1 MPPPVAAEQSAVP
14 LCVDLDGT
22 LIYTDLVWE
31 SLVRLLRHNPLYG
44 FVVPFWLMAGRARL
58 KEEIAKRVDVD
69 PAALPYN
76 EALLEYLRSERSAG
90 RQIILATASDS
101 RLARRVAD
109 HLGLFN
115 ETLASDGQTNL
126 RGKNKGSRLVEKFGS
141 KAFDYAGN
149 SSVDLP
155 VWEQS
160 RMAIVVNGA
169 RGLETKAGKCTDVS
183 RVFPSSHSLL
193 GSLLQAIR
201 PHQWV
206 KNLIIFVPLVTAHKL
221 QEMTLCLQAAVAFV
235 AFNLGASGVYVM
247 NDLVD
252 LEADRHH
259 PGKKQRPFASGALPI
274 SVGFIVIPI
283 LLCAAAVLAFML
295 NPGFAAVIGIYFL
308 LTTSYSW
315 RLKQVSLLDVFC
327 LAALYTIRL
336 VAGHEATGVRYSFWL
351 LLFSMFIFL
360 SLALVKRFQELS
372 AARQQTRVD
381 IKGRGYAA
389 SDLELVATLGA
400 SSGYLA
406 VLVMALYV
414 NSEDVLRL
422 YRTPILLLLICPL
435 LLFWISRVWLIA
447 HRGQMHEDPIV
458 FALKDRASYVIGFL
472 ALVVLWMATLDWH
485 GAVLSTPALPR

>member
-1 MPPPVAAEQSAVP
+1 
-14 LCVDLDGT
+14 
-22 LIYTDLVWE
+22 
-31 SLVRLLRHNPLYG
+31 
-44 FVVPFWLMAGRARL
+44 
-58 KEEIAKRVDVD
+58 
-69 PAALPYN
+69 
-76 EALLEYLRSERSAG
+76 
-90 RQIILATASDS
+90 
-101 RLARRVAD
+101 
-109 HLGLFN
+109 
-115 ETLASDGQTNL
+115 
-126 RGKNKGSRLVEKFGS
+126 
-141 KAFDYAGN
+141 
-149 SSVDLP
+149 
-155 VWEQS
+155 
-160 RMAIVVNGA
+160 
-169 RGLETKAGKCTDVS
+169 
-183 RVFPSSHSLL
+183 L
-193 GSLLQAIR
+193 GSLVQAIR

-235 AFNLGASGVYVM
+235 AFSLCASGVYVM

-295 NPGFAAVIGIYFL
+295 NPGFAAVVGIYFL